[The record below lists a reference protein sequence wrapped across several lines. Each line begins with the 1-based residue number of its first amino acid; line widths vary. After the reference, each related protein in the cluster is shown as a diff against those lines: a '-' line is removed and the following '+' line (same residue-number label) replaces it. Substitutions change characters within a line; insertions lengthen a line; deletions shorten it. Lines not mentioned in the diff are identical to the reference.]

1 MKEIIIHRGHEE
13 VIVIAMSLSDI
24 YNPKE
29 GYASTEYSWFK
40 GNSNG
45 LSKDLKADVPAI
57 MRDNYCRHLNP
68 SHRETLLSLHLACEL
83 LWMALNSLTPKSVL
97 AGTKNSCSE
106 GFLLTKHKHTN
117 IPTMMEPFPLQ
128 RHGFDGRAYPT
139 PGSLFGR
146 GWTRPPSKG
155 LI

>member
-1 MKEIIIHRGHEE
+1 
-13 VIVIAMSLSDI
+13 MSLSDI

-83 LWMALNSLTPKSVL
+83 LWMAVNSLTPKSVL

-117 IPTMMEPFPLQ
+117 IPTMMEPFPPPAPW
-128 RHGFDGRAYPT
+128 FW
-139 PGSLFGR
+139 
-146 GWTRPPSKG
+146 WTSVPHPREPLWKG
-155 LI
+155 LDEAVIEGFNIKL